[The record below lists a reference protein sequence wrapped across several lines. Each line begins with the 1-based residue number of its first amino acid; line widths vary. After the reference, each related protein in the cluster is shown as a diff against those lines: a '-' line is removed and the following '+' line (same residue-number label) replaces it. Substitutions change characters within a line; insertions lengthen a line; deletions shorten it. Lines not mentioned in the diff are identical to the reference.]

1 MEQAHFYL
9 LPQGIMLK
17 LGSVILQNGLVEA
30 MITVKFEGKVL
41 LNHYYFATAMR
52 NYFR

>member
-9 LPQGIMLK
+9 LLQGIMLK
-17 LGSVILQNGLVEA
+17 LGSIILQNGFVEA
-30 MITVKFEGKVL
+30 MITVKFEGKAL
-41 LNHYYFATAMR
+41 LKHYWFATIMR